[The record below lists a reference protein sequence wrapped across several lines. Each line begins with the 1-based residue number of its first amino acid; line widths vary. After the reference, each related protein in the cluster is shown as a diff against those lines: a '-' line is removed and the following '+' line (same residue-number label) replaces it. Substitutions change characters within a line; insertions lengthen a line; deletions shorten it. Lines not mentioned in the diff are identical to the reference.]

1 MNNFQLYYLCEPDTD
16 EVRYVGITKNGLKKR
31 LSQHLKNPTNYFI
44 SKWFKELNI
53 NNKKPVIKLIKECET
68 YEELLQSEINEI
80 KKFRDLKIDL
90 YNISD
95 GGDINPMFGKTHTS
109 ESRNKISLTHKGK
122 KMTEEQKL
130 KRKVLLKQ
138 LWSNPEW
145 SEKVRKKMRDN
156 SKGENNP
163 NWKGG
168 ISKQNCECNNKK
180 SFGGNTCM
188 SCRNISGEKNPFFGK
203 THTSETKAKIKQT
216 LEKNGGFGGK
226 NNPNFKYNITED
238 ELHNLFIIQNKTV
251 KEISLLYNCAIN
263 TINKKLRGFKIYKD
277 KSNIYNLNKD
287 NVLTY
292 LNSGLNYVQIGNKYG
307 CSNKIIHKFI
317 KKHKLYVK

>member
-80 KKFRDLKIDL
+80 KKFR
-90 YNISD
+90 
-95 GGDINPMFGKTHTS
+95 
-109 ESRNKISLTHKGK
+109 
-122 KMTEEQKL
+122 
-130 KRKVLLKQ
+130 
-138 LWSNPEW
+138 
-145 SEKVRKKMRDN
+145 
-156 SKGENNP
+156 
-163 NWKGG
+163 
-168 ISKQNCECNNKK
+168 
-180 SFGGNTCM
+180 
-188 SCRNISGEKNPFFGK
+188 
-203 THTSETKAKIKQT
+203 
-216 LEKNGGFGGK
+216 
-226 NNPNFKYNITED
+226 
-238 ELHNLFIIQNKTV
+238 
-251 KEISLLYNCAIN
+251 
-263 TINKKLRGFKIYKD
+263 GFKTYKD

-287 NVLTY
+287 NIITY
-292 LNSGLNYVQIGNKYG
+292 LNSGLNYIQIGNKHW